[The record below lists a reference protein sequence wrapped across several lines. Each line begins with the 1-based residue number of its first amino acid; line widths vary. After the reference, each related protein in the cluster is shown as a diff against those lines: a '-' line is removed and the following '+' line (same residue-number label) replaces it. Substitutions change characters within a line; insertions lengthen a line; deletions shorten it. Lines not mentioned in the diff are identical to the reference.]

1 MKISYLHALSI
12 ALLVYSGT
20 CSAKESLPVGVALF
34 PPFQYLEDQV
44 LVGSDTEI
52 LTHILDDLGYKPD
65 FYIRPWKRVLAEGEL
80 GKYALIFS
88 LTKNKERATKFF
100 FSDPISSVR
109 DVFFKR
115 KDRQIQW
122 NTLDDV
128 AHLIVSASESYNY
141 SSSFM
146 SASKNKIARMS
157 WVFGDQPELEHL
169 KRLQAGQ
176 VDIAICEVHVCL
188 HLIRSNS
195 GKFDQL
201 DYIDKNIGPKRNFH
215 AGIPKAWPNSKKLL
229 EAFNQSLRELIKS
242 GERDEILRKYSVLIK
257 TD

>member
-1 MKISYLHALSI
+1 MKKKIFTAL
-12 ALLVYSGT
+12 ALILFVYSST
-20 CSAKESLPVGVALF
+20 CSAKESLPVGVAIF
-34 PPFQYLEDQV
+34 PPFQYFENQV

-52 LTHILDDLGYKPD
+52 LTQILGELGYKPD
-65 FYIRPWKRVLAEGEL
+65 FYIRPWKRVLAEGKL

-88 LTKNKERATKFF
+88 LTKNKEREINFY
-100 FSDPISSVR
+100 FSDPINSVR

-122 NTLDDV
+122 NTLEDV
-128 AHLIVSASESYNY
+128 AHLIVSASEGYNY

-146 SASKNKIARMS
+146 SASKNIISRMS
-157 WVFGDQPELEHL
+157 WVLGDRPEMEHL
-169 KRLQAGQ
+169 SRLQSAQ

-195 GKFDQL
+195 DKFDQL
-201 DYIDKNIGPKRNFH
+201 DYIDKGIGPKRNFYV
-215 AGIPKAWPNSKKLL
+215 GIPKIWPNSKKLL
-229 EAFNQSLRELIKS
+229 EAFNQSLMKLIKS
-242 GERDEILRKYSVLIK
+242 GKRDEILRKYNFNIS